1 MRRGDPRRMTW
12 RNPARGVGAVVLL
25 ALGVI
30 AVGTVIAAAL
40 TAVMT

>member
-1 MRRGDPRRMTW
+1 MRRGDPRRMSW

-25 ALGVI
+25 ALGVLAI
-30 AVGTVIAAAL
+30 GSVIAMLL